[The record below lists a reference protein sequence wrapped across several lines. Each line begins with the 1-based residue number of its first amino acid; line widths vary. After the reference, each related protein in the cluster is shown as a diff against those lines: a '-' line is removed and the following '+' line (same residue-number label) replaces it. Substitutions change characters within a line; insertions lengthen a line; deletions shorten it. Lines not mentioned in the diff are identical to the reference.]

1 MSIKSNTDYFSKVFF
16 NQKYI
21 KIIFV
26 IFKKLLENIKK
37 KLIFFKIFW
46 NKKYGYKTQAWI
58 AAFW

>member
-1 MSIKSNTDYFSKVFF
+1 MLITLKVMSIKSNTDYFSKVFF

-37 KLIFFKIFW
+37 KLIFFKIF
-46 NKKYGYKTQAWI
+46 
-58 AAFW
+58 